1 MTVCELSWRKFAI
14 VSMLDIVDRFEYPVC
29 NSYKRNLDEE
39 FNGSS
44 LDDLYGYT
52 IDSTTNSGIKM
63 CLYHKTKLERAFTI
77 VRKVL
82 DNGELEFASGFR
94 YYIKSLDFEGVYDST
109 QDHDNI
115 VSGYLNL
122 DAVEI
127 GLKDVIYEFLMT
139 YDGHEVRFILTRDIL
154 EFFGCKT
161 IAMYI
166 LQLYHTEKLGAVINT
181 R

>member
-14 VSMLDIVDRFEYPVC
+14 TSMLDIVDRFEYPVY
-29 NSYKRNLDEE
+29 NSYKRSLDES

-44 LDDLYGYT
+44 LDDLYGYAVN
-52 IDSTTNSGIKM
+52 STTNSGVKM

-94 YYIKSLDFEGVYDST
+94 YCIKGLDFEGVYDST
-109 QDHDNI
+109 QDYDNI

-127 GLKDVIYEFLMT
+127 GLRDLIFEFLMT
-139 YDGHEVRFILTRDIL
+139 YDGIEVRFILTRDIL
-154 EFFGCKT
+154 EVFGCKT

-166 LQLYHTEKLGAVINT
+166 LQLYYTEKLGAVVNT
-181 R
+181 